1 MTHLQIL
8 SKVMKLA
15 HQLND
20 WFFNFS
26 KALRCAW
33 ALVKMGLGKIVDFA
47 FEKENG
53 EIRTAQANAILGFDV
68 EKGFCSF
75 QEVLSNG
82 ETQVRRFRFERFI

>member
-1 MTHLQIL
+1 MSIF

-53 EIRTAQANAILGFDV
+53 EIRKATANALLGYDV
-68 EKGFCSF
+68 EKGVCSF
-75 QEVLSNG
+75 QELTTDG
-82 ETQVRRFRFERFI
+82 IEQVRRFRFERFI